1 MNPANVREVRYTV
14 YGENLELSLRL
25 LSCQKNINLIDK
37 KDPKSRRMFITATHY
52 KPIKESQSGVDL
64 EKPEKA
70 PKIVVPDG

>member
-1 MNPANVREVRYTV
+1 V

-52 KPIKESQSGVDL
+52 KAIKESQSGVDL
-64 EKPEKA
+64 ERPEKA